1 MAKEAKKASLAIGG
15 GGVKNSIFAS
25 IVIQTQ

>member
-15 GGVKNSIFAS
+15 GVKNSIFVS

>member
-1 MAKEAKKASLAIGG
+1 MAKEAKKASLAIG

>member
-15 GGVKNSIFAS
+15 GGGVKNSIFAS
-25 IVIQTQ
+25 IQTQ